1 MGKVLSV
8 KALRGGR
15 QGSWNYFRS
24 GYGTPLAKL
33 GQFGMCLNL
42 LGLLMATRFDI
53 RDGVCNFY
61 SIW

>member
-8 KALRGGR
+8 KALRGSR

-33 GQFGMCLNL
+33 GQFCMLLNL
-42 LGLLMATRFDI
+42 LGLLAWVKFLSQTRL
-53 RDGVCNFY
+53 CNFY
-61 SIW
+61 VIL